1 MRSEQE
7 MLDLILETAR
17 QDDRIRAVIISGSR
31 TNPDAPKDCLQD
43 FDIVYVVTETAPFV
57 HNIEWIRRF
66 GELMILQL
74 PDEMGDPL
82 SEENDGYCYL
92 MQFMDG
98 NRIDLTFFPL
108 DKIDN
113 MAWEGFNSVLLDK
126 DGYVSSLIPPGEKV
140 SIPKPPTAKAFADC
154 TNEFWWLA
162 PYVAKG
168 LWREEITYART
179 MLDDHMRT
187 QLMRVLSW
195 YVGVKTDFTGDPGKS
210 GKYLKDYL
218 PEDWWQLLLN
228 TYADAG
234 INHTWEALFAMTRL
248 FRVSTKAVAEKF
260 QYTYPESED
269 RRVSAHLDHVRSL
282 PEDAREIY

>member
-7 MLDLILETAR
+7 MLDLILGTAK

-31 TNPDAPKDCLQD
+31 TNPDAPKDCFQD
-43 FDIVYVVTETAPFV
+43 FDIIYVVTEMAPYV
-57 HNIEWIRRF
+57 HNLEWIRRF

-74 PDEMGDPL
+74 PDEMDDPL
-82 SEENDGYCYL
+82 SEESDGYCYL
-92 MQFMDG
+92 MQFTDG
-98 NRIDLTFFPL
+98 NRIDLTIYPL
-108 DKIDN
+108 EKIDKMTWGGIN
-113 MAWEGFNSVLLDK
+113 LVLLDK
-126 DGYVSSLIPPGEKV
+126 DGYVSSLIRPGEKI

-187 QLMRVLSW
+187 QLTRMLSW
-195 YVGVKTDFTGDPGKS
+195 YVGVKTEFTGDPGKL
-210 GKYLKDYL
+210 GKYLKNYL
-218 PEDWWQLLLN
+218 PEEWWQLLLN

-234 INHTWEALFAMTRL
+234 IDHTWEALFTITRL
-248 FRVSTKAVAEKF
+248 FRDSAKAVAEKF
-260 QYTYPESED
+260 QFTYPEGD
-269 RRVSAHLDHVRSL
+269 DQRVSAHLDHVRSL
-282 PEDAREIY
+282 PKDAKEIY